1 MRGQIHRSVNGLA
14 KLKQHTNRSAVV
26 MQKKAG
32 WVLASLA
39 IASLLVIGWLAP
51 QDPDEAR
58 WEDYLSRI
66 ARLSRQ
72 ELPARGPLPLLTY
85 PSARELRLPLPEH
98 RVDLLDYLELRH
110 CGLMEL
116 ISQRNSALGKLQ
128 ADSLRLNHELAF
140 IQQARACLEEDA
152 LEDQELVKIM
162 SKVVAE
168 KKAALPALY
177 WNVLASSEEIR
188 RFFSQS
194 PSANVGDTSAA
205 LQSLQQL
212 SHTLVAHKQSGAV
225 TPLKLE
231 PLLKTLAH
239 NQSGGYLL
247 RRMALSLRE
256 LERGNQLLE
265 GIDPQRLCP
274 RNQASTRARRLRNVL
289 DKVWGPR
296 VQQALAESRRQ
307 RQSLADSLEQMNGL
321 LDSPPAA
328 FTRWHRH
335 YFGHNGVE
343 SRMETAL
350 ERHVTLW
357 QEHLGACGLMPGKP

>member
-1 MRGQIHRSVNGLA
+1 
-14 KLKQHTNRSAVV
+14 
-26 MQKKAG
+26 MQKKTG
-32 WVLASLA
+32 WGLAALA
-39 IASLLVIGWLAP
+39 MASLLAIGWLAP

-58 WEDYLSRI
+58 WEDYLDRI

-72 ELPARGPLPLLTY
+72 ALPERAPLPLLPY
-85 PSARELRLPLPEH
+85 PGARELRLPLPEH
-98 RVDLLDYLELRH
+98 RVDMLDYLELRH

-116 ISQRNSALGKLQ
+116 ISQRNSSLGKLQ
-128 ADSLRLNHELAF
+128 ADSLRLSHELAF
-140 IQQARACLEEDA
+140 IQQARTCLEENTLD
-152 LEDQELVKIM
+152 DPELVTVM
-162 SKVVAE
+162 SQVVAE
-168 KKAALPALY
+168 KEAALPALY
-177 WNVLASSEEIR
+177 WNVLANSEEIR

-194 PSANVGDTSAA
+194 PSASVGDTSAA

-212 SHTLVAHKQSGAV
+212 SHTVIAHKQSGAV
-225 TPLKLE
+225 TPLNLE
-231 PLLKTLAH
+231 PLLETLAH

-256 LERGNQLLE
+256 LERGNQLLA

-289 DKVWGPR
+289 DKVWGPK
-296 VQQALAESRRQ
+296 VQQALAQSHRQ

-321 LDSPPAA
+321 LGSAPAP
-328 FTRWHRH
+328 FTRWRQH
-335 YFGHNGVE
+335 YFGPNGVE
-343 SRMETAL
+343 SRMEHAL

>member
-1 MRGQIHRSVNGLA
+1 MKRSP
-14 KLKQHTNRSAVV
+14 VV
-26 MQKKAG
+26 MQKKTAWG
-32 WVLASLA
+32 LVVLAM
-39 IASLLVIGWLAP
+39 ASLLVIGWLVP

-58 WEDYLSRI
+58 WEDYLDRI

-72 ELPARGPLPLLTY
+72 ALPERAPLPLLPY
-85 PSARELRLPLPEH
+85 PGASELRLSLPEH
-98 RVDLLDYLELRH
+98 RVNLLDYLELRH

-116 ISQRNSALGKLQ
+116 ISQRNSSLGKLQ
-128 ADSLRLNHELAF
+128 ADSLRLSHELAF
-140 IQQARACLEEDA
+140 IEQARACLEREKLD
-152 LEDQELVKIM
+152 DPELVTVM
-162 SKVVAE
+162 SQVVAE
-168 KKAALPALY
+168 KEAALPALY

-194 PSANVGDTSAA
+194 PSASVGDTSAA
-205 LQSLQQL
+205 LQSLEQL
-212 SHTLVAHKQSGAV
+212 SHTLVDHKQRGAV
-225 TPLKLE
+225 TPLNLE
-231 PLLKTLAH
+231 PLLETLAH

-335 YFGHNGVE
+335 YFGQNGVE

>member
-1 MRGQIHRSVNGLA
+1 
-14 KLKQHTNRSAVV
+14 

-39 IASLLVIGWLAP
+39 IASLLVIWWLAP

-85 PSARELRLPLPEH
+85 PGARELRLPLPEH

-152 LEDQELVKIM
+152 LEDPELVKIM

-177 WNVLASSEEIR
+177 WNVLANSEEIR

-194 PSANVGDTSAA
+194 PSASVGDTSAA

-212 SHTLVAHKQSGAV
+212 SHTVIAHKQSGAV
-225 TPLKLE
+225 TPLNLE
-231 PLLKTLAH
+231 PLLETLAH

-256 LERGNQLLE
+256 LERGNQLLA

-289 DKVWGPR
+289 DKVWAPK
-296 VQQALAESRRQ
+296 VQQALAQSRRQ

-321 LDSPPAA
+321 LDSPPAP
-328 FTRWHRH
+328 FTRWRHH
-335 YFGHNGVE
+335 YFGPNGVE
-343 SRMETAL
+343 SRMERAL

>member
-1 MRGQIHRSVNGLA
+1 
-14 KLKQHTNRSAVV
+14 

-39 IASLLVIGWLAP
+39 IASLLVIWWLAP

-85 PSARELRLPLPEH
+85 PGARELRLPLPEH

-152 LEDQELVKIM
+152 LEDPELVKIM

-231 PLLKTLAH
+231 PLLETLAH

-256 LERGNQLLE
+256 LERGNQLLA

-289 DKVWGPR
+289 DKVWAPK
-296 VQQALAESRRQ
+296 VQQALAQSRRQ

-321 LDSPPAA
+321 LDSPPAP
-328 FTRWHRH
+328 FTRWRHH
-335 YFGHNGVE
+335 YFGPNGVE
-343 SRMETAL
+343 SRMERAL

>member
-14 KLKQHTNRSAVV
+14 KEKQRIERGPVV
-26 MQKKAG
+26 MQKKTG
-32 WVLASLA
+32 WGLAALA
-39 IASLLVIGWLAP
+39 MASLLAIGWLAP

-58 WEDYLSRI
+58 WEDYLDRI

-72 ELPARGPLPLLTY
+72 ALSERAPLPLLPY
-85 PSARELRLPLPEH
+85 PGARELRLPLPEH
-98 RVDLLDYLELRH
+98 RVDMLDYLELRH

-116 ISQRNSALGKLQ
+116 ISQRNSSLGKLQ
-128 ADSLRLNHELAF
+128 ADSLRLSHELAF
-140 IQQARACLEEDA
+140 IQQARTCLEENTLD
-152 LEDQELVKIM
+152 DPELVTVM
-162 SKVVAE
+162 SQVVAE
-168 KKAALPALY
+168 KEAALPALY
-177 WNVLASSEEIR
+177 WNVLANSEEIR

-194 PSANVGDTSAA
+194 PSASVGDTSAA

-212 SHTLVAHKQSGAV
+212 SHTVIAHKQSGAV
-225 TPLKLE
+225 TPLNLE
-231 PLLKTLAH
+231 PLLETLAH

-256 LERGNQLLE
+256 LERGNQLLA

-289 DKVWGPR
+289 DKVWGPK
-296 VQQALAESRRQ
+296 VQQALAQSRRQ

-321 LDSPPAA
+321 LGSAPAS
-328 FTRWHRH
+328 FTRWRQH
-335 YFGHNGVE
+335 YFGPNGVE
-343 SRMETAL
+343 SRMEHAL

-357 QEHLGACGLMPGKP
+357 QEHLRACGLMPEKP

>member
-85 PSARELRLPLPEH
+85 PGARELRLPLPEH

-140 IQQARACLEEDA
+140 IQQARACLQEDA
-152 LEDQELVKIM
+152 LEDPELVKIM

-194 PSANVGDTSAA
+194 PSANVGDISAA

-231 PLLKTLAH
+231 PLLETLAH

-274 RNQASTRARRLRNVL
+274 RNQASTRAHRLRNVL
-289 DKVWGPR
+289 DKVWGPK
-296 VQQALAESRRQ
+296 VQQALAQSRRQ

-321 LDSPPAA
+321 LDSPPAS
-328 FTRWHRH
+328 FTHWRHH
-335 YFGHNGVE
+335 YFGQDGVE
-343 SRMETAL
+343 SRMERAL
-350 ERHVTLW
+350 ERHVSLW
-357 QEHLGACGLMPGKP
+357 QELLGACGLMPGKP